1 MNYLFDKYKKETLH
15 RIIIL
20 NIFHTTI
27 ELDTEWPI
35 LPTVIRLLGKHQYK
49 YRNQSGV
56 ILAIGLQLVR

>member
-1 MNYLFDKYKKETLH
+1 MNYLFDKYKIH

-56 ILAIGLQLVR
+56 ILAIGPQLVR